1 MPCNQQIKV
10 MKRVT
15 VKQQLVDYMIAAG
28 NPGFTYTE
36 VIKTVLRIKFGSDFK
51 YHRIHRGYYSCA
63 ISGIDNYFMNGSG
76 KFGLEKRDGKYYAK
90 YFSKWERVWRAK
102 KLMMRNIDFLTGR
115 ATYYYPISRE
125 RVINEGMEKI
135 KNRYFRALKR
145 IEKESASEPSS
156 Y

>member
-1 MPCNQQIKV
+1 

-36 VIKTVLRIKFGSDFK
+36 VIKTVLKLKFGSGFVYDRS
-51 YHRIHRGYYSCA
+51 YRGYYSCA
-63 ISGIDNYFMNGSG
+63 ISGINNYFMNGAG

-115 ATYYYPISRE
+115 ATYYYPLTRESVISD
-125 RVINEGMEKI
+125 GMEKI
-135 KNRYFRALKR
+135 KSRYFSALKR
-145 IEKESASEPSS
+145 NEKETVSE
-156 Y
+156 

>member
-1 MPCNQQIKV
+1 

-15 VKQQLVDYMIAAG
+15 VKQQLVDYMLAAG

-36 VIKTVLRIKFGSDFK
+36 VIKTVLKLKFGSGFVYDRS
-51 YHRIHRGYYSCA
+51 YRGYYSCA
-63 ISGIDNYFMNGSG
+63 ISGINNYFMNGAG

-115 ATYYYPISRE
+115 ATYYYPLTRESVIS
-125 RVINEGMEKI
+125 EGMEKI
-135 KNRYFRALKR
+135 KNRYFSALKR
-145 IEKESASEPSS
+145 IEKQTVNQ
-156 Y
+156 